1 MPPSFLRQQHLEQL
15 RWRIR
20 YVSHL
25 LEVHHR
31 SHDATSLRWLAQ
43 ETIYLQ
49 HLQKAERELKEHTT
63 AVMPS
68 MEQAEILIASSCAR

>member
-1 MPPSFLRQQHLEQL
+1 MPSSFLTDHHLEHVK
-15 RWRIR
+15 WRIR

-43 ETIYLQ
+43 ETAYLQ
-49 HLQKAERELKEHTT
+49 HLQKAERELREHH
-63 AVMPS
+63 ARAAR
-68 MEQAEILIASSCAR
+68 EGILSCTLP

>member
-1 MPPSFLRQQHLEQL
+1 MHATFLREQHLEQL

-31 SHDATSLRWLAQ
+31 SHDPSCLRWLAQ
-43 ETIYLQ
+43 ETNYLQ
-49 HLQKAERELKEHTT
+49 HLQKAERELKEYNTN
-63 AVMPS
+63 V
-68 MEQAEILIASSCAR
+68 ARDVTLTCTLS

>member
-1 MPPSFLRQQHLEQL
+1 MPIAFFREQHLEHL

-31 SHDATSLRWLAQ
+31 SRDATSLRWLAQ
-43 ETIYLQ
+43 ETLYLQ
-49 HLQKAERELKEHTT
+49 HLQKAERELKEHVSGV
-63 AVMPS
+63 APP
-68 MEQAEILIASSCAR
+68 MEQAEILIASSCAP